1 VTTVNVT
8 HLGAGGFE
16 VSFARAAGDESADAS
31 SHEEEVLDEGP
42 SPIAPE
48 TKELL
53 WGLGAFLVFLVLM
66 RYLLVPKVKRGMQA
80 RYGSIRGEHESAD
93 SIRAE
98 ANSDVAG
105 YQAALAKV
113 RAEASARVGAARAEL
128 ENQRTARL
136 AEVNTRISAKRAS
149 AAAEADAALE
159 AARDEIEV
167 AVADVASRAAE
178 LTIGRVPDPASVRQ
192 AVTTV
197 MGGGS

>member
-1 VTTVNVT
+1 MTTVNVT